1 MGVVYTIII
10 NTKGEYTMAKTES
23 SSKWTPAEE
32 KRINKAVEEF
42 KAEQRDLEVRREIER
57 RINEIRC
64 AK

>member
-1 MGVVYTIII
+1 
-10 NTKGEYTMAKTES
+10 MAKTES

>member
-1 MGVVYTIII
+1 MSKKET
-10 NTKGEYTMAKTES
+10 S
-23 SSKWTPAEE
+23 PKWTPAEE
-32 KRINKAVEEF
+32 KRINKAVEDF